1 MSMTTC
7 LTSLMVPVSTAAGTA
22 SALRMLA
29 GNPAKAAVATVVFA
43 LRRRKLRR
51 SMVMDA
57 LLVKLMKLVKLVR
70 LVLLLRAA
78 DDGCYALRRGRLS
91 RVRRLV

>member
-1 MSMTTC
+1 
-7 LTSLMVPVSTAAGTA
+7 
-22 SALRMLA
+22 
-29 GNPAKAAVATVVFA
+29 
-43 LRRRKLRR
+43 
-51 SMVMDA
+51 MDA
-57 LLVKLMKLVKLVR
+57 LLVKLVKLVKLMNLVKLTR